1 MYTLSMFLSLLPLYS
16 QAITI
21 CQAPLQLAAYFN
33 PTAGGG
39 SMLNNGVSSAP
50 FLSMLR
56 QLNFAIDTAGS
67 NLGEPLNVVTF
78 SLATCPLI

>member
-1 MYTLSMFLSLLPLYS
+1 MYALSMFLSLLPLYS

-21 CQAPLQLAAYFN
+21 CQAPLQLAPYYN

-50 FLSMLR
+50 LLMLR